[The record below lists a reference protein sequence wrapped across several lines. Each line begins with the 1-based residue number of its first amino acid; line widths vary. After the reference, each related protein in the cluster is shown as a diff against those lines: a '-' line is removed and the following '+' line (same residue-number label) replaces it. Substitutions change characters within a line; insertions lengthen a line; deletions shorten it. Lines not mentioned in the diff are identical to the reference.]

1 MYDSEFRVVTDEALF
16 SFDEERMTGATFRN
30 GTSDREQTVSV
41 EKRLK
46 ALIQQY
52 YGHVEAKNYTVEDN
66 L

>member
-1 MYDSEFRVVTDEALF
+1 
-16 SFDEERMTGATFRN
+16 MTGATFRN
-30 GTSDREQTVSV
+30 ENSDREQTASV
-41 EKRLK
+41 ENRLK

>member
-1 MYDSEFRVVTDEALF
+1 MDDWRDVPKRDF
-16 SFDEERMTGATFRN
+16 
-30 GTSDREQTVSV
+30 DREQTASV
-41 EKRLK
+41 ENRLK

>member
-1 MYDSEFRVVTDEALF
+1 
-16 SFDEERMTGATFRN
+16 MTGATFRN